1 MITYNVVHH
10 IDGRIRLKVP
20 FIKKLITARN
30 LPEHIK
36 NLSFISIPSGIKDIR
51 ANPFVGS
58 LVIIYEPKEVDV
70 IEFIKTTFDS
80 LSSNAEIQ
88 KIIRELNQDYSR
100 ESHYFS

>member
-1 MITYNVVHH
+1 MIAYDIVHH

-20 FIKKLITARN
+20 FLKKLMDVRN

-36 NLSFISIPSGIKDIR
+36 NLSFISTPLGIKDIR
-51 ANPFVGS
+51 ANPFAGS

-88 KIIRELNQDYSR
+88 KIIRELNQNYSR
-100 ESHYFS
+100 EPYFF

>member
-1 MITYNVVHH
+1 MITYNIIHH

-20 FIKKLITARN
+20 FIKKLMGARN

-51 ANPFVGS
+51 ANPLAGS

-70 IEFIKTTFDS
+70 IEFIKSTFDS
-80 LSSNAEIQ
+80 ISSNAEIQ
-88 KIIRELNQDYSR
+88 KIVRELNQNYSR
-100 ESHYFS
+100 MPYFF

>member
-1 MITYNVVHH
+1 MC
-10 IDGRIRLKVP
+10 
-20 FIKKLITARN
+20 ARN
-30 LPEHIK
+30 LPEPIK

-51 ANPFVGS
+51 ANPFAGS

-88 KIIRELNQDYSR
+88 KIVRELNQDFSR
-100 ESHYFS
+100 KPYFF